1 MLVGVAAIIC
11 LAVSIAC
18 SFMLSRML
26 NVTGVVKKIWLF
38 SIALIVSAGIWS
50 THFVAMLAYE
60 PGVGFTFD
68 PIWTAASLLIC
79 IAFNIWAVALI
90 GSPRM
95 TVKLTGGVVLGAGIG
110 AMHYAGMFGMLPA
123 GIKEWDL
130 NFVFASFGLSILLS
144 VIFVWAHSKAHTIW
158 MRAAVGLILVLAVCG
173 LHFTGMSALTLIP
186 YPAHTQI
193 AMNLSSEMLAIGI
206 AATTGVLM
214 QTGIAALILDIRLG
228 QVRERGRDQLQQSEE
243 RYALALQGSADGIW
257 DWDVIQ
263 NTFTCSDGLNDV
275 LGTVAVQSVQG
286 YMASIHPDD
295 RKVLAEAYNEGFKG
309 DEKRDGE
316 YRIQK
321 DDGEYRWY
329 RVVGKVVRNDAGKVI
344 RMVCTVANIDEIV
357 ASRAKI
363 KLEQEK
369 TERANQLKSEF
380 LANMSHEI
388 RTPLNGILGM
398 AQLMERTEI
407 DDKQKRFIDRIKISG
422 GMLMGIINN
431 VLDISKIEAGLMEFH
446 EETFDLNEVLQNVVD
461 SISGITLPKGLYCK
475 YESEIPSDSQ
485 FLGDANRISQ
495 VLVNLV
501 GNAAKFTDEGGITV
515 RVKRTEN
522 GMIRFA
528 VHDTGTGIAPDQLD
542 LIFQRFVQ
550 EDGSLTRKHGGTG
563 LGLSISQELVQL
575 MGGEI
580 GVESE
585 HGAGS
590 VFWFVLPLENDINLL
605 SGTA

>member
-38 SIALIVSAGIWS
+38 AIALIVSAGIWS

-60 PGVGFTFD
+60 PSVGFTFD

-90 GSPRM
+90 GSSRM
-95 TVKLTGGVVLGAGIG
+95 VIKLTGGVVLGSGIC
-110 AMHYAGMFGMLPA
+110 AMHYAGMLGMLPA

-130 NFVFASFGLSILLS
+130 SFVFASLGLSIFLS
-144 VIFVWAHSKAHTIW
+144 VVFVWVHSKAHTIW
-158 MRAAVGLILVLAVCG
+158 MRASVGLILVLAVCS

-186 YPAHTQI
+186 YPAHMHI
-193 AMNLSSEMLAIGI
+193 PMNLSSEMLAIGI

-228 QVRERGRDQLQQSEE
+228 QVRERGRDKLQQSEE

-257 DWDVIQ
+257 DWDVVE

-275 LGTVAVQSVQG
+275 LGKVAVQSIEG
-286 YMASIHPDD
+286 YTAAIHPDD
-295 RKVLAEAYNEGFKG
+295 RQGLREAYQASFEG

-316 YRIQK
+316 YRIQNA
-321 DDGEYRWY
+321 DGEYRWY
-329 RVVGKVVRNDAGKVI
+329 RVLGKVVRDDSGEII
-344 RMVCTVANIDEIV
+344 RMVCSVMNIDEVV
-357 ASRAKI
+357 ASRVKI
-363 KLEQEK
+363 QSAQAK

-398 AQLMERTEI
+398 AQLMERTEL
-407 DDKQKRFIDRIKISG
+407 DDKQRRFLDRIKISG
-422 GMLMGIINN
+422 TMLMGIIND

-446 EETFDLNEVLQNVVD
+446 EEAFDLNEVLQNVVD

-501 GNAAKFTDEGGITV
+501 GNAAKFTDEGGISV
-515 RVKRTEN
+515 YVNRIEN

-590 VFWFVLPLENDINLL
+590 IFWFVLPLDNDINLL
-605 SGTA
+605 SNTA